1 MCLATIVCA
10 RLSCS
15 DTVRPHADSSGAMD
29 RSSLLAP
36 LGTDDRMVA
45 PMRWFARTFAL
56 AVIAHLAGNQAGW
69 RADEFGGSSAL
80 VAVSAV
86 LGVLALLLLARPD
99 VRVLAG
105 AAATTLVSLW
115 LELPV
120 TGNHWVL
127 VGFIAVAVLI
137 ALATADPWSWL
148 SVTGRWLLLGF
159 YSFAAFAKLN
169 TGFLDPSVSCG
180 VFYANQSL
188 SSVGLPTFG
197 ADTPLA
203 TIAIIGPVMTEL
215 SVPVL
220 LAFSRTR
227 RAGVLLALVFH
238 SIISFDLGQH
248 FYDFTA
254 ALVVLLCLFLPD
266 STQSELEA
274 RAARPSLLRTVGIAV
289 AGSVVAA
296 SLLPPAPPV
305 VALVQLVGFAAWV
318 PMAAWIILRAAGDG
332 LGAAPQPMRLPGLA
346 AFLLVA
352 AVVANGLTP
361 YLELKTALG
370 FNMYANL
377 RTVAG
382 DTNHLVV
389 WRTAHLRKE
398 QDDLLRV
405 IESEDDGLDRYA
417 TEGYLLPR
425 RNVLDYLAQHP
436 EVSVV
441 VRSSDHGEE
450 TLDGSDGVLL
460 PLLVRKTMSFRSV
473 DSEDPP
479 RCQSAFLPA
488 L

>member
-1 MCLATIVCA
+1 MCLTTIVCA
-10 RLSCS
+10 RLTSG

-36 LGTDDRMVA
+36 LGADDRMVA

-69 RADEFGGSSAL
+69 RADELGGSAAL
-80 VAVSAV
+80 VVVSAV

-137 ALATADPWSWL
+137 ALATADPWAWL
-148 SVTGRWLLLGF
+148 SVTGRWLLLAF

-188 SSVGLPTFG
+188 SSFGLPTFG
-197 ADTPLA
+197 GDTPLA

-238 SIISFDLGQH
+238 SIISLDLDQH

-274 RAARPSLLRTVGIAV
+274 RAARPSLLRAV
-289 AGSVVAA
+289 AIGAAGSVVAA
-296 SLLPPAPPV
+296 SLLPPLLPAV
-305 VALVQLVGFAAWV
+305 VLVKLVGFAAWV
-318 PMAAWIILRAAGDG
+318 PVAAWIILVVARDG
-332 LGAAPQPMRLPGLA
+332 LGAAPRPMRLPGLA

-352 AVVANGLTP
+352 TVVANGLTP

-389 WRTAHLRKE
+389 RRTAHLRTE

-425 RNVLDYLAQHP
+425 RNVLDYLARHP
-436 EVSVV
+436 EVVVV
-441 VRSSDHGEE
+441 VRGDDGEE
-450 TLDGSDGVLL
+450 TLDGSDGEPL